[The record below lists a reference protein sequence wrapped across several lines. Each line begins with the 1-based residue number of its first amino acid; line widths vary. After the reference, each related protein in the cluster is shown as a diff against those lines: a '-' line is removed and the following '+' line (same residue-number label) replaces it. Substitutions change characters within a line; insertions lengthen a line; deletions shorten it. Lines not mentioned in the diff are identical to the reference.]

1 METYSTR
8 QVAEKLGLH
17 YTTFH
22 RYIAANKLPLPP
34 LTTVGGVRVRLWSE
48 RDIDRVRKL
57 LSKIKNG
64 RKTRHKRKQ
73 QKE

>member
-17 YTTFH
+17 YTTLH

-48 RDIDRVRKL
+48 RDFDRVRKL
-57 LSKIKNG
+57 LPKIKNG